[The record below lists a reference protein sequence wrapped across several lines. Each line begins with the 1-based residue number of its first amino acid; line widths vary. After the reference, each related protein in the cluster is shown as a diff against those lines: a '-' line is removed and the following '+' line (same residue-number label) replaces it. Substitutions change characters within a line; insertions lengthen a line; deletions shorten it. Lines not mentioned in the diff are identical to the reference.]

1 MENIAI
7 ILTPEQAEDIC
18 KHYGKNA
25 EEMMEWEIGE
35 LVDRLID
42 DFLYG

>member
-1 MENIAI
+1 MENIVI
-7 ILTPEQAEDIC
+7 ILTPEQVKDIC
-18 KHYGKNA
+18 NHYGENV

>member
-1 MENIAI
+1 MENIVI

-25 EEMMEWEIGE
+25 KELAEWEIGE